1 MSLAPRNSYTFKV
14 HLRLCLQPQITDW
27 QRYFYLNCIFRI
39 TRGADFGLLTHPGL
53 LLQEES
59 ARPEDFTTTC
69 HLRFQQT
76 EVEVY
81 AHFRVPDDNRNQFLV
96 HKKVNFQ
103 FPLQSLHGR
112 AKMCPVCVLNL
123 GSLYD
128 LWGCTNTRKFTDIRA
143 VKTDICLNRAHI
155 RLQFIVS
162 QNLEKMKE
170 LFCQPLKFISTYYLN
185 VQ

>member
-1 MSLAPRNSYTFKV
+1 MTGNGILNF
-14 HLRLCLQPQITDW
+14 H
-27 QRYFYLNCIFRI
+27 LNCIFRI

-96 HKKVNFQ
+96 HKKVNLNFHCDHFMTKRKYVLVTFYVLSLCSLLSPKHEKVKKLFWQRVHSHENIFLLCNEIRFQ
-103 FPLQSLHGR
+103 AQIRVTDLVKDKLRIADTSIATLSSNIVEGVSPGR
-112 AKMCPVCVLNL
+112 
-123 GSLYD
+123 
-128 LWGCTNTRKFTDIRA
+128 T
-143 VKTDICLNRAHI
+143 
-155 RLQFIVS
+155 
-162 QNLEKMKE
+162 E
-170 LFCQPLKFISTYYLN
+170 
-185 VQ
+185 VQVRW